1 MLSDILPTGYECG
14 VLNGKIKPGDTV
26 AIVGAGPIGLAS
38 LLTAQFYA
46 PAEVIM
52 IDVDANRLEVASQ
65 FGATRSVNST
75 NGRAVE
81 AVMQLTADKGVD
93 VAIEAVGIPATFD
106 ICQAI
111 VAAGGTI
118 ANIGVHGKSVEL
130 HLERLWARNISLTT
144 RLVDTVSTPLL
155 LKTVMSGRLQPSRLI
170 THRFRLNQIA
180 QAYDTF
186 GNAAKERALK
196 VIINND

>member
-1 MLSDILPTGYECG
+1 
-14 VLNGKIKPGDTV
+14 VLNGKVNPGDSV

-46 PAEVIM
+46 PADVIM
-52 IDVDANRLEVASQ
+52 IDVDANRLEVAKQ
-65 FGATRSVNST
+65 FGATRTVDSGKSN
-75 NGRAVE
+75 AIE
-81 AVMQLTADKGVD
+81 AVMKLTADKDVD
-93 VAIEAVGIPATFD
+93 VAIEAVGSSATFD
-106 ICQAI
+106 ICQGI

-118 ANIGVHGKSVEL
+118 ANIGVHGRTVEL
-130 HLERLWARNISLTT
+130 HLEKLWDRNISLTT

-155 LKTVMSGRLQPSRLI
+155 LKTVMSGRLQPNRLI
-170 THRFRLNQIA
+170 THRFTLAQIT

-186 GNAAKERALK
+186 GNAARERALK